1 MALTLDDC
9 NAIIDAVNNSGVKFS
24 MCYQMRCDPMNQKI
38 KALVDEGAI
47 GKIAVIRRR
56 HAIPVLL
63 NDQWAIPGNWHID
76 PEQNMGMFMDD
87 ASHAA
92 DWFYWMLGRPVS
104 VIAEIDNIV
113 TDIAPD
119 DNGVAIYRFDRG
131 EMGILFNSSTQL
143 AAESTTEIYGDAG
156 TIHQNYGDAPSS
168 LLPAEGTALKIF
180 RAGGEGWQKF
190 NFPVVPQA
198 ARIHAVARP
207 VIDYLKGDAPPLATA
222 EDGKVCIKMILGAY
236 QSARAGQR
244 VRFNSQ

>member
-1 MALTLDDC
+1 
-9 NAIIDAVNNSGVKFS
+9 
-24 MCYQMRCDPMNQKI
+24 MR
-38 KALVDEGAI
+38 
-47 GKIAVIRRR
+47 
-56 HAIPVLL
+56 
-63 NDQWAIPGNWHID
+63 
-76 PEQNMGMFMDD
+76 
-87 ASHAA
+87 
-92 DWFYWMLGRPVS
+92 
-104 VIAEIDNIV
+104 
-113 TDIAPD
+113 
-119 DNGVAIYRFDRG
+119 
-131 EMGILFNSSTQL
+131 
-143 AAESTTEIYGDAG
+143 
-156 TIHQNYGDAPSS
+156 PSS